1 MSSVRKMLNRSRS
14 TRVERMLLRG
24 DNLAA
29 RLQTFL
35 LTRDPFYMTED
46 RQVVLFLQ
54 CIFCCVQM
62 TLLSAIL
69 SAVTTTYIF
78 IYTSLVPLFPSVF
91 WCCCLGGRKCIR
103 PVKKLSGGVL
113 GWLSV
118 WNEMQTCIW
127 PSWCHCHSLSLASVK
142 CRLVLPFWYR
152 LSWVVSEKGPLNGC
166 VCVCSVIITTPA
178 AALYSD
184 RICTP

>member
-1 MSSVRKMLNRSRS
+1 VVQVLQCIPDNWSLGLIHQFLMSSVRKMLNRSRS

-69 SAVTTTYIF
+69 SAVTTTTYIF
-78 IYTSLVPLFPSVF
+78 IYTLLVPLFSSVF
-91 WCCCLGGRKCIR
+91 WCCWLGGRKGIR
-103 PVKKLSGGVL
+103 PVKNWVVGYWRGYLSG
-113 GWLSV
+113 
-118 WNEMQTCIW
+118 TR
-127 PSWCHCHSLSLASVK
+127 
-142 CRLVLPFWYR
+142 CRLAY
-152 LSWVVSEKGPLNGC
+152 GPADATATHCL
-166 VCVCSVIITTPA
+166 
-178 AALYSD
+178 LLQ
-184 RICTP
+184 